1 MRSLL
6 SILVGTA
13 SVAIAARSASAQDD
27 TAGWLAMVTTPYGA
41 LVPVVTPAMMG
52 MAAEAAVFG
61 GDLELRYGR
70 LDDGATVLNSL
81 GIGTRIG
88 NLGIIGVWQQCAG
101 CGSRSL
107 AGVEYDAVLA
117 RLRRPDS
124 ARVASVF
131 VGLRPAVGLGIVSGE
146 GAVAYAI
153 STTVDLP
160 VSIAFP
166 MGSKVQLIPY
176 VEPGFGNGFV
186 AQGGQRDSRFH
197 GTIAL
202 GLAVMNVRPGMGIN
216 LGWRQILLDGAASTF
231 GAGITL
237 RRGGFDSTP
246 RKELIV
252 MGRQ

>member
-6 SILVGTA
+6 ATFVATV
-13 SVAIAARSASAQDD
+13 SVAVAAGSGSAQDD

-41 LVPVVTPAMMG
+41 LVPVVTPAMTG
-52 MAAEAAVFG
+52 TAAEAAVFG

-70 LDDGATVLNSL
+70 LDDGDVVLNSL

-88 NLGIIGVWQQCAG
+88 NLGIIGVWQTCAG

-117 RLRRPDS
+117 RIRRHDG

-131 VGLRPAVGLGIVSGE
+131 VGLRPAVGLGIVSGD
-146 GAVAYAI
+146 ADAAYAV

-160 VSIAFP
+160 VSIALP
-166 MGSKVQLIPY
+166 IGSKVQLIPY

-186 AQGGQRDSRFH
+186 AEGGERDSRFH
-197 GTIAL
+197 GSIAL
-202 GLAVMNVRPGMGIN
+202 GLAMMNMRQGIGIN
-216 LGWRQILLDGAASTF
+216 LGWRQILLDGAASTW
-231 GAGITL
+231 GAGVTV
-237 RRGGFDSTP
+237 RRGGFVAS
-246 RKELIV
+246 RRV
-252 MGRQ
+252 WR